1 MNGLIQRVIRT
12 IDRHRML
19 SASQKVG
26 VAVSGGAD
34 SVCLLH
40 ALLEIG
46 TWPLTVLHLD
56 HGLRGD
62 ESRADAEF
70 VRDLA
75 ARHGL
80 PFQLRQAS
88 LQPGNL
94 EQSARDARRAFFAE
108 AMDMVDRVAVAHTR
122 SDQAETVLF
131 RFLRGAGTAGLAGI
145 RPVTDEGIVRPL
157 LDVGRS
163 EVLEYLRARGIAWRE
178 DSSNASPRFARNR
191 IRHELLPQLTRDWNP
206 EITETLAHTAEWA
219 LAEESYWDE
228 EINRLAAAHLTE
240 RDGAVLAA
248 TAAFRDLPRA
258 AARRLVR
265 RAIERVKGNLRQ
277 VDFRHIEAVLR
288 MACRNRGSGRVQIP
302 GLEVRRS
309 FDWLRFGPPV
319 ITNDYRIP
327 APVPG
332 KFRVPGTYLWIS
344 LELLEKP
351 RTSESSCSVYN
362 GGTGCLDWERLSGSL
377 ELRNWRAGDRYQPL
391 KSSGEEKIKTLFQK
405 ARIPVW
411 ARHGWPVLTDGTSI
425 VWARNFGP
433 AAQLAEGPDSRMV
446 LRIRDAESD

>member
-1 MNGLIQRVIRT
+1 VNGLIQRVIRT
-12 IDRHRML
+12 IDRYRML
-19 SASQKVG
+19 SAGQKVG

-40 ALLEIG
+40 VLLEVG
-46 TWPLTVLHLD
+46 EWPLTVLHLD

-70 VRDLA
+70 VRELA
-75 ARHGL
+75 ARLGL
-80 PFQLRQAS
+80 PLELREAS
-88 LQPGNL
+88 LPPGNL
-94 EQSARDARRAFFAE
+94 EQAGRNARRAFFAE
-108 AMDMVDRVAVAHTR
+108 VMQTVDRVAVAHTR

-157 LDVGRS
+157 LDVDRA
-163 EVLEYLRARGIAWRE
+163 EVLEFLRARGIAWRE
-178 DSSNASPRFARNR
+178 DSSNASSRFARNR
-191 IRHELLPQLTRDWNP
+191 IRHELLPRLAREWNP
-206 EITETLAHTAEWA
+206 EIADTLAHTAEWA
-219 LAEESYWDE
+219 LAEESYWEE
-228 EINRLAAAHLTE
+228 EIDRLASAHMTE
-240 RDGAVLAA
+240 QGGAVLAA
-248 TAAFRDLPRA
+248 TAAFRDLPQA

-265 RAIERVKGNLRQ
+265 RAIERAKGNLRQ

-288 MACRNRGSGRVQIP
+288 MASRLRGSGRVQIP

-309 FDWLRFGPPV
+309 FDCLRFGPPA
-319 ITNDYRIP
+319 TDCDYRIP
-327 APVPG
+327 AAVPG
-332 KFRVPGTYLWIS
+332 KLRVPGTYLWIS

-351 RTSESSCSVYN
+351 QTSESSCYVYN
-362 GGTGCLDWERLSGSL
+362 GETGCLDWGRLSGPL

-425 VWARNFGP
+425 VWARRFGP

-446 LRIRDAESD
+446 LRIRDAESE